1 MMNFYTAH
9 NKLGILGGGQLGK
22 MLINEANKL
31 NISCKVMDSNKEA
44 PCSKLV
50 DNFVVGDLLSY
61 DDVYNFGKNVEV
73 LTIEIENV
81 NTDALKKLEEEGVKV
96 YPSSAN
102 IKTIQNKS
110 VQKEFYLKHRLPSS
124 FFKTCDTINDIIEG
138 LENEKYKYP
147 FIWKSARFG
156 YDGKGVKLINNI
168 TELKNLPN
176 IECIVENKVSIKKE
190 LSVIV
195 ARNNNGQEAY
205 FPTVEMEFNQ
215 ANLVDKVI
223 CPAQI
228 SDELNNKVIKLAL
241 DTSRAFNHVGLLA
254 IEIFLTND
262 DELLINEVAPRPHN
276 SGHHTIECC
285 MISQFEQHLR
295 AILNL
300 SLGNT
305 SIKIPGVMIN
315 LVGEENYFGEAV
327 YDNIEN
333 TLNIAGASIHIYGK
347 KETKP
352 NRKMGHITIVNK
364 NLSKAKEFANSIRKS
379 IKVISK

>member
-168 TELKNLPN
+168 TELKKLPN

-333 TLNIAGASIHIYGK
+333 TLNIPGASIHIYGK

-352 NRKMGHITIVNK
+352 NRKMGHITVVNK